1 MLTQFL
7 AAGLGVATLLAA
19 PATVIAEE
27 FPERPIKVIVPFKS
41 GGGSDAI
48 ARIFQSAIEANDLVD
63 VPIVVTNIEGP
74 GGRIGSR
81 TAKDAEPD
89 GYTVLMNHM
98 TLLTSE
104 ATGLADFGYRD
115 FEPIAGT
122 GDVCLT
128 VAVAED
134 SPFDSLEEA
143 LAAASETPDTLTY
156 GVNLGALNHMGGLL
170 LQSSNEGSKFRF
182 VQIGGDVANST
193 SLMGGHIDITAFSA
207 GQFKASESAGL
218 RGLAILADDRH
229 PALPDIPTAKEQGF
243 DVSYCFEYWWFV
255 PAGTP
260 EDRVEKLADVLEAAM
275 QTEEVKTAFENR
287 LTIPEFRRG
296 AELDAYI
303 ADEYAKI
310 EPVAAQAMSQ

>member
-1 MLTQFL
+1 MRRHFL
-7 AAGLGVATLLAA
+7 AVGLGFAALLAT
-19 PATVIAEE
+19 PAMTIAQE
-27 FPERPIKVIVPFKS
+27 FPERPIKVIVPFAA

-48 ARIFQSAIEANDLVD
+48 ARMFQSAIEAHDLAD
-63 VPIVVTNIEGP
+63 VPVVVTNIAGP

-89 GYTVLMNHM
+89 GYTLLMTHM

-115 FEPIAGT
+115 FEPVAGT

-134 SPFDSLEEA
+134 SPFNNLEEA
-143 LAAASETPDTLTY
+143 LAGAKQNPGELTY

-170 LQSSNEGSKFRF
+170 LQSTNESSEFRF

-193 SLMGGHIDITAFSA
+193 NLMGGHIDITAFSA

-218 RGLAILADDRH
+218 RGLAILADERH
-229 PALPDIPTAKEQGF
+229 PALPDLPTAKEQGF
-243 DVSYCFEYWWFV
+243 DLSYCFNYWWFV

-260 EDRVEKLADVLEAAM
+260 QDRVDKLADILEAAM
-275 QTEEVKTAFENR
+275 ETEEIRTAFENR
-287 LTIPEFRRG
+287 LNIPVFRRG
-296 AELDAYI
+296 EDLRTYI
-303 ADEYAKI
+303 ADEYTKI
-310 EPVAAQAMSQ
+310 EPIASQAISQ